1 MTRSFVRLRARSLCF
16 LLLSL
21 SLFPFPSP
29 PFSSILRVPHPIVI
43 HTWPFVLARLL
54 AKMNRARQT
63 SERASKQPPFLF
75 SSCLFC
81 ACKMNVHAHI
91 RIFCLFFFSF
101 SLVWVFF
108 SGHVDECAQKI
119 YYFKLAAIVVIVDG
133 PIYYSPTNERRREG
147 EKRKKSNRAR
157 KNLYN
162 DTISFS
168 TYVHYVDERK

>member
-21 SLFPFPSP
+21 SLFPLPSP

-81 ACKMNVHAHI
+81 ACKLDVHAHI
-91 RIFCLFFFSF
+91 RIFWVFFSLSLFFSF
-101 SLVWVFF
+101 SPTT
-108 SGHVDECAQKI
+108 STNAQKI
-119 YYFKLAAIVVIVDG
+119 YYFKLAAIVVIVDVA
-133 PIYYSPTNERRREG
+133 ILLSIIHRRMKDEERER
-147 EKRKKSNRAR
+147 
-157 KNLYN
+157 
-162 DTISFS
+162 
-168 TYVHYVDERK
+168 ERKRENIK

>member
-81 ACKMNVHAHI
+81 AWKLDVHAHI
-91 RIFCLFFFSF
+91 RIFCLFFLLFF
-101 SLVWVFF
+101 SLFFFF
-108 SGHVDECAQKI
+108 SDYVDECVEHILFQARS
-119 YYFKLAAIVVIVDG
+119 YRRHRRR
-133 PIYYSPTNERRREG
+133 PIYYSPTNERRRER
-147 EKRKKSNRAR
+147 RKK
-157 KNLYN
+157 
-162 DTISFS
+162 
-168 TYVHYVDERK
+168 

>member
-29 PFSSILRVPHPIVI
+29 PFSSILRVPHLIVI

-91 RIFCLFFFSF
+91 RIFCLFFFSI
-101 SLVWVFF
+101 SLVWVFSSATSTNAHRRYIISSSQLSSSSSTSHLLF
-108 SGHVDECAQKI
+108 TDE
-119 YYFKLAAIVVIVDG
+119 
-133 PIYYSPTNERRREG
+133 
-147 EKRKKSNRAR
+147 
-157 KNLYN
+157 
-162 DTISFS
+162 
-168 TYVHYVDERK
+168 